1 MVEAVRGTV
10 ALFQCEV
17 AGTAP
22 FEFNW
27 FRSKK
32 SLASDRKY
40 KIVSQDSIASLEIC
54 SFESADVGEYQCVVS
69 NDVGSITAKTIAKQK
84 EPPSFAKKIENTTA
98 VLGSAV
104 KLQGTI
110 KGSAPIT
117 VKWMKDA
124 EWLRDDDPNIT
135 MAFQNNIAILTIA
148 AVDICHGGKYTCQ
161 AENEA
166 GQQKCETSL
175 AVQEPARI
183 LEKAASINV
192 TSGESATLECT
203 IAGSPDLKVKWLQDG
218 KEITGGRKY
227 KITLKDN
234 VAILK
239 IVAAEKG
246 GTCEYTMEVS
256 NRVGKD
262 QCSCSVTVLDRVLPP
277 SFTKNLKKV
286 DGNIGNNITM
296 ESKVSGSQPMSISW
310 YKDDKEIT
318 SGQKYQLEM
327 KETTATLGITQIEKC
342 DEGVYTCRATNS
354 AGFKESSGTLCV
366 KEPPIFTLKPDNQ
379 DVVPGSTVVLKS
391 AFTGSAPFTIK
402 WFREDKEITTR
413 GASFIKK
420 DASSS
425 FLELHSVKPSD
436 SANYTCQVAN
446 DAGKVAHSAVL
457 FVKGAF
463 SLINYVY
470 FFVQLFLMLL
480 SFEVIVIIN
489 YFQNLL
495 SFQ

>member
-1 MVEAVRGTV
+1 M
-10 ALFQCEV
+10 
-17 AGTAP
+17 
-22 FEFNW
+22 
-27 FRSKK
+27 
-32 SLASDRKY
+32 
-40 KIVSQDSIASLEIC
+40 
-54 SFESADVGEYQCVVS
+54 
-69 NDVGSITAKTIAKQK
+69 
-84 EPPSFAKKIENTTA
+84 
-98 VLGSAV
+98 
-104 KLQGTI
+104 
-110 KGSAPIT
+110 
-117 VKWMKDA
+117 
-124 EWLRDDDPNIT
+124 
-135 MAFQNNIAILTIA
+135 
-148 AVDICHGGKYTCQ
+148 
-161 AENEA
+161 
-166 GQQKCETSL
+166 
-175 AVQEPARI
+175 
-183 LEKAASINV
+183 

-262 QCSCSVTVLDRVLPP
+262 QCSCSVTVLGLFCSLCFFHNYDLRNHKIVIMKKVIFPSTDRVLPP

-366 KEPPIFTLKPDNQ
+366 K
-379 DVVPGSTVVLKS
+379 G
-391 AFTGSAPFTIK
+391 
-402 WFREDKEITTR
+402 
-413 GASFIKK
+413 
-420 DASSS
+420 
-425 FLELHSVKPSD
+425 
-436 SANYTCQVAN
+436 
-446 DAGKVAHSAVL
+446 
-457 FVKGAF
+457 
-463 SLINYVY
+463 
-470 FFVQLFLMLL
+470 
-480 SFEVIVIIN
+480 
-489 YFQNLL
+489 
-495 SFQ
+495 